1 MYPCADCEYPG
12 KFQTAAQME
21 EKKKNNEGLRAIM
34 GSGEQSENEVKI
46 SEALDKVAKKHGL
59 ESPTAVALA
68 YVMAKAPNVFPI
80 VGG

>member
-1 MYPCADCEYPG
+1 
-12 KFQTAAQME
+12 ME

-46 SEALDKVAKKHGL
+46 SEALDKVAKSHGI

-80 VGG
+80 VGGYVEPHL